1 MPGPESPASW
11 WRQTILRK
19 GGFLPEIKS
28 YADVIRDWE
37 KLLTSAD
44 ERKEQL
50 PNIEVFRQSMVE
62 ILAEA
67 KAIKARQDSFT
78 GDRQRASQ
86 ELSEVIL
93 RGREVV
99 GRLRQAIRAQI
110 GLKNE
115 LLILFGVRPLR
126 KRVRKPKTAPAPA
139 TPNPPAPT
147 PANPADSK
155 S

>member
-1 MPGPESPASW
+1 MA
-11 WRQTILRK
+11 
-19 GGFLPEIKS
+19 EIKS

-37 KLLTSAD
+37 KLLISAD

-50 PNIEVFRQSMVE
+50 PNIEVFRQSLVG
-62 ILAEA
+62 IVAEA

-78 GDRQRASQ
+78 ADRQRASQ
-86 ELSEVIL
+86 ELTDVIE

-99 GRLRQAIRAQI
+99 GRMRQAIRSQI

-115 LLILFGVRPLR
+115 LLVHFGVRPLR
-126 KRVRKPKTAPAPA
+126 KRVRKLKTAPTTA

-155 S
+155 P